1 MLGGADP
8 IPTVAHAA
16 IMALVRPPD
25 AAVSSVLLYLDPG
38 TGSLMVQA
46 AIAAI
51 LTVPFIFRIR
61 TRALLRRLRR
71 GPPAERLPD
80 DRDWPS

>member
-51 LTVPFIFRIR
+51 LTVPFIFQFGDPLIHVLRIGCICS
-61 TRALLRRLRR
+61 LFY
-71 GPPAERLPD
+71 
-80 DRDWPS
+80 